1 MPRAA
6 TPCSPCS
13 VNSCPRSRTPRS
25 TSRPPIP
32 TSSSRRRTS
41 SSASSPSQVAGPAR
55 EGGGTMAVPAVAFE
69 EVTVRFRAPSGEIH
83 TVARDLSFAI
93 EEGTS
98 VAIVGPSGCGKSTLL
113 NAAAGLLFPPAGR
126 VMIFGEALRGINQHA
141 TYLFQQDALL
151 PWRTVLDNVMLGPI
165 FRNAPADE
173 ARAQALRWIDRVGL
187 KGFEDRFPH
196 QLSGGMRKR
205 VAVAQSW
212 IVNPRILL
220 MDEPFAA
227 LDVQTRQIMENELL
241 ELWQETRKTVLFIT
255 HDLEEAIALADKV
268 VVLSAGPARLKGI
281 YDVDLP
287 RPRDVSEIRL
297 NPEFMNLYRKI
308 WADLRDEVKRQ
319 YDARQA

>member
-1 MPRAA
+1 M
-6 TPCSPCS
+6 
-13 VNSCPRSRTPRS
+13 S
-25 TSRPPIP
+25 T
-32 TSSSRRRTS
+32 
-41 SSASSPSQVAGPAR
+41 
-55 EGGGTMAVPAVAFE
+55 PAVAFE
-69 EVTVRFRAPSGEIH
+69 DVTVRFRAPSGEVH
-83 TVARDLSFAI
+83 TVARDISFEI
-93 EEGTS
+93 EEGTF

-126 VMIFGEALRGINQHA
+126 VLIFGEALRGINQHA

-151 PWRTVLDNVMLGPI
+151 PWRTVLDNVMLGPT

-220 MDEPFAA
+220 MDEPFGA
-227 LDVQTRQIMENELL
+227 LDVQTRQIMETELL
-241 ELWQETRKTVLFIT
+241 GLWQETKKTVLFIT

-287 RPRDVSEIRL
+287 RPRDVAEIRL
-297 NPEFMNLYRKI
+297 SPGFMGLYTKI

-319 YDARQA
+319 YDARQS